1 MILFSLRYNN
11 NSRRIVALKD
21 PTMIRTYALTL
32 AFVFVSSLS
41 NAQDSLDD
49 QTRAMIARASSLELK
64 TKSVPPPGNP
74 LEHHAAG
81 FAKILCSAVFVT
93 GLEPEFAAENIG
105 YFTAPYEERANMK
118 WRVDRENKAVHVTL
132 PNGVTRTAKFIGDL
146 GCLTLPRGETSP
158 FFELPI
164 IESGLP
170 DAATTQWPM
179 GDVLPGGAL
188 PADLDATAVAKAVDA
203 AFEPEDGLTAA

>member
-1 MILFSLRYNN
+1 
-11 NSRRIVALKD
+11 
-21 PTMIRTYALTL
+21 
-32 AFVFVSSLS
+32 
-41 NAQDSLDD
+41 
-49 QTRAMIARASSLELK
+49 MIARASSLELK
-64 TKSVPPPGNP
+64 TKSVPPPGDP

-170 DAATTQWPM
+170 DAAM
-179 GDVLPGGAL
+179 
-188 PADLDATAVAKAVDA
+188 AD
-203 AFEPEDGLTAA
+203 G

>member
-1 MILFSLRYNN
+1 MNLLRRCFNNRLRLF
-11 NSRRIVALKD
+11 ADLKD
-21 PTMIRTYALTL
+21 WKMIRTYALTL

-64 TKSVPPPGNP
+64 TKSVPPPGDP

-132 PNGVTRTAKFIGDL
+132 PNGVTRTAIFIGDL

-170 DAATTQWPM
+170 DAAM
-179 GDVLPGGAL
+179 
-188 PADLDATAVAKAVDA
+188 AD
-203 AFEPEDGLTAA
+203 G